1 MDRGDMVS
9 DLQQAIDLTNSFVS
23 IARQLKK
30 ISLQTATKL
39 GLTFQQLIILNSIRN
54 NEGLTQKE
62 LTERLRTA
70 KSRVSL
76 SIDELEKKHYVKRE
90 TSANDRRET
99 QLFLTLDGE
108 RLCQR
113 YREESEAYKSLANS
127 LEQFSQDELNILID
141 MQKKILTDLSNEQT
155 NCSK

>member
-1 MDRGDMVS
+1 MMPDF
-9 DLQQAIDLTNSFVS
+9 QQAIDLTNSFIS
-23 IARQLKK
+23 IARQIKR
-30 ISLQTATKL
+30 INLQTATKL
-39 GLTFQQLIILNSIRN
+39 GITFQQLIILNSIRN
-54 NEGLTQKE
+54 NEGLSQKE
-62 LTERLRTA
+62 LTERIRTA

-76 SIDELEKKHYVKRE
+76 SIDELEKKNYVKRE
-90 TSANDRRET
+90 TSAIDRRET
-99 QLFLTLDGE
+99 QLFLTPDGE
-108 RLCQR
+108 ELCQR

>member
-1 MDRGDMVS
+1 MRGDMMP
-9 DLQQAIDLTNSFVS
+9 DFQQAIDLTNSFVS
-23 IARQLKK
+23 IARQLKR
-30 ISLQTATKL
+30 INLQTATKL
-39 GLTFQQLIILNSIRN
+39 GITFQQLIILNSIRN
-54 NEGLTQKE
+54 NEGLSQKE
-62 LTERLRTA
+62 LTERIRTA

-76 SIDELEKKHYVKRE
+76 SIDELEKKNYVKRE
-90 TSANDRRET
+90 TSAIDRRET
-99 QLFLTLDGE
+99 QLFLTPDGE
-108 RLCQR
+108 ALCQR

>member
-1 MDRGDMVS
+1 MMPDF
-9 DLQQAIDLTNSFVS
+9 QQAIDLTNSFVS
-23 IARQLKK
+23 IARQLKR
-30 ISLQTATKL
+30 INLQTATKL
-39 GLTFQQLIILNSIRN
+39 GITFQQLIILNSIRN
-54 NEGLTQKE
+54 NEGLSQKE
-62 LTERLRTA
+62 LTERIRTA

-76 SIDELEKKHYVKRE
+76 SIDELEKKNYVKRE
-90 TSANDRRET
+90 TSVIDRRET
-99 QLFLTLDGE
+99 QLFLTPDGE
-108 RLCQR
+108 ELCLR

>member
-1 MDRGDMVS
+1 MS
-9 DLQQAIDLTNSFVS
+9 DFQQAIDLTNSFVS

-30 ISLQTATKL
+30 ISIQTATKL

-76 SIDELEKKHYVKRE
+76 SIDELEKKNYVKRE

-99 QLFLTLDGE
+99 QLFLTPDGE

-127 LEQFSQDELNILID
+127 LEQFSEDELSILID
-141 MQKKILTDLSNEQT
+141 MQKKILTDLLKEQT

>member
-1 MDRGDMVS
+1 MS

-76 SIDELEKKHYVKRE
+76 SIDELEKKNYVKRE

-99 QLFLTLDGE
+99 QLFLTPDGE

>member
-1 MDRGDMVS
+1 MPDF
-9 DLQQAIDLTNSFVS
+9 QQAIDLTNSFVS
-23 IARQLKK
+23 IARQLKR
-30 ISLQTATKL
+30 INLQTATKL
-39 GLTFQQLIILNSIRN
+39 GITFQQLIILNSIRN
-54 NEGLTQKE
+54 NEGLSQKE
-62 LTERLRTA
+62 LTERIRTA

-76 SIDELEKKHYVKRE
+76 SIDELEKKNYVKRE
-90 TSANDRRET
+90 TSAIDRRET
-99 QLFLTLDGE
+99 QLFLTPDGE
-108 RLCQR
+108 ALCQR

>member
-1 MDRGDMVS
+1 MS
-9 DLQQAIDLTNSFVS
+9 DFQQAIDLTNSFVS
-23 IARQLKK
+23 IAHQLKK
-30 ISLQTATKL
+30 ISIQTATKL
-39 GLTFQQLIILNSIRN
+39 GITFQQLIILNSIRN
-54 NEGLTQKE
+54 NEGLTQKD

-76 SIDELEKKHYVKRE
+76 SIDELEKKNYVKRE

-99 QLFLTLDGE
+99 QLFLTPDGI

-127 LEQFSQDELNILID
+127 LEQFSEDELNILID
-141 MQKKILTDLSNEQT
+141 MQKKILTDLLNEQT

>member
-1 MDRGDMVS
+1 MMPDF
-9 DLQQAIDLTNSFVS
+9 QQAIDLTNSFVS
-23 IARQLKK
+23 IARQLKR
-30 ISLQTATKL
+30 INLQTATKL
-39 GLTFQQLIILNSIRN
+39 GITFQQLIILNSIRN
-54 NEGLTQKE
+54 NEGLSQKE
-62 LTERLRTA
+62 LTERIRTA

-76 SIDELEKKHYVKRE
+76 SIDELEKKNYVKRE
-90 TSANDRRET
+90 TSVIDRRET
-99 QLFLTLDGE
+99 QLFLTPDGE
-108 RLCQR
+108 ALCQR

>member
-1 MDRGDMVS
+1 MS

>member
-1 MDRGDMVS
+1 MS
-9 DLQQAIDLTNSFVS
+9 DFQQAIDLTNSFVS

-30 ISLQTATKL
+30 ISLLTATKL

-76 SIDELEKKHYVKRE
+76 SIDELEKKNYVKRE
-90 TSANDRRET
+90 TSAYDRRET
-99 QLFLTLDGE
+99 QLFLTPDGE

-141 MQKKILTDLSNEQT
+141 MQKKILTDLLNEQT

>member
-1 MDRGDMVS
+1 MS

-30 ISLQTATKL
+30 ISIQTATKL
-39 GLTFQQLIILNSIRN
+39 GITFQQLIILNSIRN
-54 NEGLTQKE
+54 NEGLTQKD

-76 SIDELEKKHYVKRE
+76 SIDELEKKNYVKRE

-99 QLFLTLDGE
+99 QLFLTPDGI

-127 LEQFSQDELNILID
+127 LEQFSEDELNILID
-141 MQKKILTDLSNEQT
+141 MQKKILTDLLNEQT
-155 NCSK
+155 NSSQ

>member
-1 MDRGDMVS
+1 MPDF
-9 DLQQAIDLTNSFVS
+9 QQAIDLTNSFVS
-23 IARQLKK
+23 IARQLKR
-30 ISLQTATKL
+30 INLQTATKL
-39 GLTFQQLIILNSIRN
+39 GITFQQLIILNSIRN
-54 NEGLTQKE
+54 NEGLSQKE
-62 LTERLRTA
+62 LTERIRTA

-76 SIDELEKKHYVKRE
+76 SIDELEKKNYVKRE
-90 TSANDRRET
+90 TSVIDRRET
-99 QLFLTLDGE
+99 QLFLTPDGE
-108 RLCQR
+108 ELCLR